1 MNYFTNTT
9 GAPITFTMITSNNLG
24 SDSNTRIVSSS
35 SGDNVVTTAD
45 TWATSFQNFSGNT
58 SSDPRIGHVFW
69 GPGAPTPV
77 SNINFVDGD
86 DNPFWVYSITL
97 APGQTKAILNFATGQ
112 GTKAAANAQA
122 AALDLLSPNAT
133 QCLSATELGQ
143 IVNFATS
150 TDLSIIQ
157 RTARRPF
164 RSSRPARSR
173 RSAPGCSDC
182 SQPLSAS
189 WRWRVE
195 RSLSITLDPV
205 KAERQKIE
213 AAREALRSVRSGM
226 SLGLGTGSTA
236 KEFVTL
242 LGEVLARGDLRD
254 IRCTCTSKQT
264 EDQAR
269 PLGISLFALAEISPL
284 DLAVDGADEIDAQ
297 LRLIKGRGGA
307 LLREKIVEQQ
317 AKRFI
322 VIADESKIVE
332 RLGVGVLPVE
342 VTPFARDV
350 LEKRFAAMG
359 LTPVLRLRDGQPR
372 ITDEGHLILDVR
384 VPGQSDIADVVADI
398 RKLAGVVETGFFPVE
413 ATEAL
418 IATGEGVRRMT
429 RGA

>member
-1 MNYFTNTT
+1 
-9 GAPITFTMITSNNLG
+9 
-24 SDSNTRIVSSS
+24 
-35 SGDNVVTTAD
+35 
-45 TWATSFQNFSGNT
+45 
-58 SSDPRIGHVFW
+58 
-69 GPGAPTPV
+69 
-77 SNINFVDGD
+77 
-86 DNPFWVYSITL
+86 
-97 APGQTKAILNFATGQ
+97 
-112 GTKAAANAQA
+112 
-122 AALDLLSPNAT
+122 
-133 QCLSATELGQ
+133 
-143 IVNFATS
+143 
-150 TDLSIIQ
+150 
-157 RTARRPF
+157 
-164 RSSRPARSR
+164 
-173 RSAPGCSDC
+173 
-182 SQPLSAS
+182 
-189 WRWRVE
+189 
-195 RSLSITLDPV
+195 
-205 KAERQKIE
+205 
-213 AAREALRSVRSGM
+213 M

-242 LGEVLARGDLRD
+242 LGEALARGDLRD

-269 PLGISLFALAEISPL
+269 PLGIALFPLAEISPL

-350 LEKRFAAMG
+350 LEKRFSTMG

-398 RKLAGVVETGFFPVE
+398 RKLAGVVETGFFPTE

-418 IATGEGVRRMT
+418 IASSEGVRRMT